1 MKRTGRTLTLTNAI
15 TTTANVPNSI
25 AFGGFRLT
33 TIFQD
38 DREGYA
44 WKVKSMQRFGTPS
57 IRLDEGFTLFTTQ
70 PDSFTSL
77 NEFRQWA
84 LQRAVFSNQMIATI
98 VSDLNAQLQ
107 YRSLKENH
115 MAVNHLALFYVDGD
129 LPTYV
134 IELEEYQISDNEE
147 IIYRIKEIGQSLN
160 EIGE

>member
-1 MKRTGRTLTLTNAI
+1 MKRTGRTLTLTNSI
-15 TTTANVPNSI
+15 TNVQNPPSSI
-25 AFGGFRLT
+25 ESGGFRLT

-44 WKVKSMQRFGTPS
+44 WKVKSMQRFGLPS
-57 IRLDEGFTLFTTQ
+57 IKIDEGFTLFTTQ
-70 PDSFTSL
+70 PDSFISPFDFKT
-77 NEFRQWA
+77 WA
-84 LQRAVFSNQMIATI
+84 LERAAFSNQMIATV
-98 VSDLNAQLQ
+98 VSDLNTQLQ

-115 MAVNHLALFYVDGD
+115 MAVNHLALFYVEGD